1 MKPMLRIAK
10 REVALLLNS
19 KTILVFAVILPF
31 VSFLFFSSLLKIGV
45 ARDLPFAVIDLDNSA
60 TSRNVISQLDATPEL
75 QINQS
80 LINQQE
86 GESLIRQ
93 GEIYGLVTIPKGFE
107 ADLKNGKQVTI
118 LNQYNNNVLL
128 PGGLEFKAFSKVIG
142 TISGQIFIKK
152 QLAKGVSFQQA
163 IINYQPV
170 NLENH
175 VLSNPYTNYSYYLNS
190 GFLAYFL
197 QIIIILTTIYC
208 FGNDL
213 KYSKGKQLLRIS
225 KEKLSPILLGK
236 ILPYTLWFFFVGL
249 IMYYSMFVWQDFP
262 LNGSQPALLIG
273 LILLI
278 ISSQSFGLLFVSL
291 SNSFREALTIGS
303 GFAAIS
309 LSFSG
314 ITFPIFSMPVIIQW
328 ISQIFPFTHFFKLF
342 MEQSQQG
349 FPVYYSLRA
358 IIALILLC
366 VLPILFSWHK
376 LTKLFLKGEFNHRI

>member
-1 MKPMLRIAK
+1 MFRIAK
-10 REVALLLNS
+10 REVGLLLNS
-19 KTILVFAVILPF
+19 KTLLVFAVILPF
-31 VSFLFFSSLLKIGV
+31 VSFLFFSSLLKVGV
-45 ARDLPFAVIDLDNSA
+45 ARDLPIAVIDLDNSA
-60 TSRNVISQLDATPEL
+60 ISRNVISQLDATPEL
-75 QINQS
+75 QIS
-80 LINQQE
+80 HTLINQQE

-93 GEIYGLVTIPKGFE
+93 GEIYGLVTIQKDFE

-142 TISGQIFIKK
+142 TISAQIYIQK
-152 QLAKGVSFQQA
+152 QLVKGVSFQQA
-163 IINYQPV
+163 VINYQPV
-170 NLENH
+170 SLENH

-190 GFLAYFL
+190 GFLAYFF

-208 FGNDL
+208 FGSDL
-213 KYSKGKQLLRIS
+213 KYIKGNQLLRIS
-225 KEKLSPILLGK
+225 DGKLSTILLGK
-236 ILPYTLWFFFVGL
+236 ILPYTIWFFFVGL
-249 IMYYSMFVWQDFP
+249 IMYYTMFVWQDFP
-262 LNGSQPALLIG
+262 LNGSKIALLIG

-278 ISSQSFGLLFVSL
+278 ISSQCFGLLFLSL

-314 ITFPIFSMPVIIQW
+314 ITFPIFSMPLVLKW

-349 FPVYYSLRA
+349 FPVYYSFKT
-358 IIALILLC
+358 IIVLMLLC
-366 VLPILFSWHK
+366 ALPIIFSWKK
-376 LTKLFLKGEFNHRI
+376 LTKLFIKGEFNHRI